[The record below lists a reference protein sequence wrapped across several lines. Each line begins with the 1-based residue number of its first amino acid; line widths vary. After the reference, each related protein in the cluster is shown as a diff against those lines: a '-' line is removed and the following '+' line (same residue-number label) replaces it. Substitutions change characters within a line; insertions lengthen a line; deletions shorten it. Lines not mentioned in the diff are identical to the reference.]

1 MLFIELLFL
10 RHRSSNENSYCCNF
24 FFLPLTCWL
33 YYSKIWQLSLPR
45 LHTLTISHLP
55 QSKTCLQI
63 HYIDVI
69 KKGIPRWSNLKV
81 VRAEIIFFRSTWYTA
96 PLSWHLVSTS
106 MILTSH
112 PIRTFWFSSVP
123 HAIKIWKCFR
133 FRGSENAEYRFHSL
147 PEENWKGSASTT
159 VKKHFSFW
167 KCTE

>member
-1 MLFIELLFL
+1 MLFSELLFL
-10 RHRSSNENSYCCNF
+10 LNKSSNENSYCCIF

-45 LHTLTISHLP
+45 LHALTMSHLP

-81 VRAEIIFFRSTWYTA
+81 VLAEIIFFRSTWYTA

-106 MILTSH
+106 SQWFWLVTQSELSDSVQSH
-112 PIRTFWFSSVP
+112 MWSKSENPL
-123 HAIKIWKCFR
+123 
-133 FRGSENAEYRFHSL
+133 GSEE
-147 PEENWKGSASTT
+147 
-159 VKKHFSFW
+159 VKMQSIDFILFLKKTGKALHQAL
-167 KCTE
+167 

>member
-10 RHRSSNENSYCCNF
+10 LNKSSNENSYCCIF

-81 VRAEIIFFRSTWYTA
+81 VLAEIIFFRSTWYTA

-106 MILTSH
+106 SQWFWLVTQSELSDSVQSH
-112 PIRTFWFSSVP
+112 MRSKSENPL
-123 HAIKIWKCFR
+123 
-133 FRGSENAEYRFHSL
+133 GSEE
-147 PEENWKGSASTT
+147 
-159 VKKHFSFW
+159 VKMQSIDFILFLKKTGKALHQPL
-167 KCTE
+167 